1 MIITRGSDSNIDT
14 GSAEI
19 SSGRSQI
26 RRFALNGTTYDW
38 MEGELLGW
46 GLRNGVG
53 IALDSDGTSLWEVEN
68 SADQVYWSGVDVHN
82 VSYHHRR
89 QGLENLAVDKSE

>member
-1 MIITRGSDSNIDT
+1 MIVTRGSDSNIDT

-26 RRFALNGTTYDW
+26 RRFALNGSTYQWLD
-38 MEGELLGW
+38 GELLGW

-53 IALDSDGTSLWEVEN
+53 VALDSDGTSLWEVEN
-68 SADQVYWSGVDVHN
+68 SADEVNWNGIDVHQA
-82 VSYHHRR
+82 S
-89 QGLENLAVDKSE
+89 L